1 MPYCIYMQKIIPH
14 LWFDKQAKEAAEFY
28 AATFPDSKVTHSSV
42 IRGTP
47 SGDCDI
53 VTFDVMGHTF
63 MGISAGPYFEMNPS
77 ISFFVNFD
85 PSRDPQARENLD
97 LLWGKLI
104 EGGNALMP
112 LDKYPFSERYGWVQ
126 DKYGVSWQLILTNP
140 EGEERPRIVPCLLFT
155 NDVSGKAEEAT
166 DFYISTFGNSKR
178 GAIARYP
185 EDTPVQKKGDAM
197 FTDFQLEGQWLA
209 AMDGGKGIHAFVFNE
224 GVSLLV
230 NCETQEEIDRLWAAL
245 SAVPEAE
252 QCGWLKDRYG
262 VSWQINSAEMQRRL
276 ETGTPEEVDRVV
288 QAFLKMKKFDL
299 AALDKAYKGE

>member
-1 MPYCIYMQKIIPH
+1 MQKIVPH
-14 LWFDKQAKEAAEFY
+14 LWFNNQAKEAAAFY
-28 AATFPDSKVTHSSV
+28 AATFPDSKVTHQSV

-53 VTFDVMGHTF
+53 VSFDVMGHSF

-85 PSRDPQARENLD
+85 PSRDPDARAKLD

-104 EGGNALMP
+104 DGGEALMP
-112 LDKYPFSERYGWVQ
+112 LDRYPFSERYGWVR
-126 DKYGVSWQLILTNP
+126 DRFGVSWQLILTNP
-140 EGEERPRIVPCLLFT
+140 AGEPRPAIVPCLLFT
-155 NDVSGKAEEAT
+155 NEVSGKAEEAT
-166 DFYISTFGNSKR
+166 DFYISVFPNSKR
-178 GAIARYP
+178 GALVHYE
-185 EDTPVQKKGDAM
+185 EDMGPHKKGNTM
-197 FTDFQLEGQWLA
+197 FTDFQLAGQWLA
-209 AMDGGKGIHAFVFNE
+209 AMDGGAGVHTFGFNE

-230 NCETQEEIDRLWAAL
+230 SCDTQEEIDRYWEAL

-262 VSWQINSAEMQRRL
+262 VSWQINSSAMQRAL
-276 ETGTPEEVDRVV
+276 ETGTPEEVDRLV

-299 AALDKAYKGE
+299 AALERARKGE